1 MLNIHVC
8 VKQSID
14 INSLEYDPDTLRP
27 RLETLQF
34 RIGDADLCAVEEAVR
49 IKENNGGKVTL
60 LCAGHNINPDIIREA
75 MAIGADDAYVVS
87 DPLVRDADQWF
98 YANVLAALSVLAGQ
112 PDIILCGES
121 SLDDSAYQ
129 VGPRIAEE
137 LDLPSITHVT
147 RLEVKERKI
156 IAERAIE
163 DGVEILEVEL
173 PVVVSVGLEINTPRL
188 PSLLMIRA
196 ASRKNVNFIPL
207 DAIKLPKEKL
217 SSLVKYC
224 DIKAIKVG
232 RKNVVLS
239 GSLEEIASML
249 LSVLKSDGVIQ

>member
-14 INSLEYDPDTLRP
+14 INSLEYDPDTLKP

-49 IKENNGGKVTL
+49 IKENNGGRVTL
-60 LCAGHNINPDIIREA
+60 LCVGHNINPAIIREV
-75 MAIGADDAYVVS
+75 MAIGADDTYVVS
-87 DPLVRDADQWF
+87 DPLIREADQWV
-98 YANVLAALSVLAGQ
+98 YANVLAALSKLAGQ

-121 SLDDSAYQ
+121 SLDDCAYQ
-129 VGPRIAEE
+129 VCPRIAKE

-147 RLEVKERKI
+147 KLEVRERNI
-156 IAERAIE
+156 IAERTVE
-163 DGVEILEVEL
+163 DGIEILEVEL
-173 PVVVSVGLEINTPRL
+173 PVVISVGLEINTPRL

-196 ASRKNVNFIPL
+196 TSRKNVNFIPL
-207 DAIKLPKEKL
+207 DVIGLPKEKL
-217 SSLVKYC
+217 SSLVRYC

-232 RKNVVLS
+232 RKKIVLS

-249 LSVLKSDGVIQ
+249 LSILKSEGVI